1 MITCLRTQ
9 STDSPRDLLTVRW
22 HTGPNALVNPTQQ
35 SWLTRAGALTD
46 GLRGLGQF
54 QLHVLRQT
62 TRAPAPDEQY
72 AMDLNAG
79 KCVHAREVY
88 MTIDGIICVVARSV
102 LTSQGYSGA
111 WQTVRR
117 LGKRPLADLLYNDR
131 RVWRSHFETARL
143 TRFHPLGAIAHRL
156 AATDPHA
163 HQAQWA
169 RRSVFWRDGQALL
182 VAECFLPAFW
192 RLVQRASAASAA
204 NG

>member
-9 STDSPRDLLTVRW
+9 PTESARDLRTVRW
-22 HTGPNALVNPTQQ
+22 QTAPQARTDPTQQ

-46 GLRGLGQF
+46 GLRGLGHL

-62 TRAPAPDEQY
+62 ILTPAPDEQY
-72 AMDLNAG
+72 AMDLNDG
-79 KCVHAREVY
+79 RCVHAREVY
-88 MTIDGIICVVARSV
+88 MSIDGTICVVARSV
-102 LTSQGYSGA
+102 LTPQGYTGA

-131 RVWRSHFETARL
+131 RVGRSHFETARL
-143 TRFHPLGAIAHRL
+143 TRFHPLGAIAYRL
-156 AATDPHA
+156 AATDPQA
-163 HQAQWA
+163 HQAHWA

-192 RLVQRASAASAA
+192 RLVPQASTASKAS
-204 NG
+204 G